1 MKKVSMVLVLAV
13 ALVFAAT
20 VAKAQQNGQNV
31 KIGFVD
37 IQKVINES
45 EPGKKAKEA
54 LEVHI
59 KGHQAKIEEKEKA
72 IDAMKADLEKKGAAL
87 SEEAKK
93 KKQDDMQSMIRDLK
107 RMAAE
112 AQEEVRKKEAD
123 LTKDV
128 FSDIRN
134 IIRQIGKDD
143 GYTAIM
149 ESGPVLYSGEG
160 TDVTDKIVKKLN
172 DLKKK

>member
-1 MKKVSMVLVLAV
+1 MKKISMVLVMAV
-13 ALVFAAT
+13 ALLFAAT
-20 VAKAQQNGQNV
+20 AAKAQQNV

-37 IQKVINES
+37 IQKVINDS

-54 LEVHI
+54 LEVYI

-72 IDAMKADLEKKGAAL
+72 IDTMKADLDKKSAAL
-87 SEEAKK
+87 SEDAKK
-93 KKQDDMQSMIRDLK
+93 KKQDEMQSLIRELK
-107 RMAAE
+107 RMAGE

-128 FSDIRN
+128 FTDIRS
-134 IIRQIGKDD
+134 IILQIGKDD
-143 GYTAIM
+143 GYTAIL
-149 ESGPVLYSGEG
+149 ESGAVLYSQENVDI
-160 TDVTDKIVKKLN
+160 TARIVKKLN

>member
-1 MKKVSMVLVLAV
+1 MKKVSMVLVMAV
-13 ALVFAAT
+13 ALIFTATAAM
-20 VAKAQQNGQNV
+20 AQQNA

-37 IQKVINES
+37 IQKVINDS

-59 KGHQAKIEEKEKA
+59 KGHQTKIEEKEKA
-72 IDAMKADLEKKGAAL
+72 IDTMKADLEKKGSAL
-87 SEEAKK
+87 SEDAKK
-93 KKQDDMQSMIRDLK
+93 KKQDEMATAVRDLK

-128 FSDIRN
+128 FSDIRS

-143 GYTAIM
+143 GYTAIL
-149 ESGPVLYSGEG
+149 ESGAVLYSM
-160 TDVTDKIVKKLN
+160 DSVDLTDKIVKKLN

>member
-1 MKKVSMVLVLAV
+1 MKKVSMVLVMVV
-13 ALVFAAT
+13 ALIFAASA
-20 VAKAQQNGQNV
+20 AKAAPQNV

-54 LEVHI
+54 LEVQI

-72 IDAMKADLEKKGAAL
+72 IDAMKADLDKKGSAL
-87 SEEAKK
+87 SEDAKK
-93 KKQDDMQSMIRDLK
+93 KKQDEMQTMVRDLK

-128 FSDIRN
+128 FTDIRGL
-134 IIRQIGKDD
+134 IRQIGKDD
-143 GYTAIM
+143 GYTAIL
-149 ESGPVLYSGEG
+149 ESGAVLYSMENVDL
-160 TDVTDKIVKKLN
+160 TDTIVKKLN
-172 DLKKK
+172 NLKKK

>member
-1 MKKVSMVLVLAV
+1 MKKVSMVLVLV
-13 ALVFAAT
+13 VVLLFAAT
-20 VAKAQQNGQNV
+20 AAKAQQNV

-45 EPGKKAKEA
+45 EPGKRAKDA
-54 LEVHI
+54 LESYI
-59 KGHQAKIEEKEKA
+59 KTHQTKIEEKEKA
-72 IDAMKADLEKKGAAL
+72 IDSMKADLDKKGSAL

-93 KKQDDMQSMIRDLK
+93 KKQDEMQTMVRDIK

-112 AQEEVRKKEAD
+112 AQDEVRKKETD

-128 FSDIRN
+128 FTDIRT

-143 GYTAIM
+143 GYTAIL
-149 ESGPVLYSGEG
+149 ESGAVLYS
-160 TDVTDKIVKKLN
+160 TDNVDITDKIVKKLN